1 MFSEQYLDVGVK
13 QFECLAI
20 CRALCDTPFPT
31 NKLGCTQMTWTCLCH
46 LWSCHHVLF
55 PLFPTCVFVRFDL
68 SENIIK
74 ALSEITSALRHRSD
88 PPGQAL
94 RDTHVPDAT
103 IFAIYTFHN
112 LRCRNL
118 QISHSVDLAISR
130 FHNLEISESPDCKS
144 QIANLTIGVRWCAH
158 KMSDVPEPWYTWI
171 TRCAT
176 WDVQWHVPH
185 TMSWVCTTWYVPHD
199 VSRDTCV
206 CMFGGHAK
214 LDGTA
219 CLHYSPYHTPIF
231 LDRAIGHCP
240 MCQLHTHSCVR
251 ATCACTPYLLCCNLR
266 MLDWSP
272 THTTQIAKCGDLQ

>member
-20 CRALCDTPFPT
+20 CRALCDTLFPT

-74 ALSEITSALRHRSD
+74 ALTEIKSALRHRSD

-94 RDTHVPDAT
+94 RDTHAPDAT

-144 QIANLTIGVRWCAH
+144 QIAIFGICTDTQLALDDVRTRCRMCLSH
-158 KMSDVPEPWYTWI
+158 GTPESQDVPHET
-171 TRCAT
+171 CNGMC
-176 WDVQWHVPH
+176 H
-185 TMSWVCTTWYVPHD
+185 TQCHGSVPHD
-199 VSRDTCV
+199 TCHTTWVAIHV
-206 CMFGGHAK
+206 C
-214 LDGTA
+214 A
-219 CLHYSPYHTPIF
+219 CLGLVPSLMAPHVFIILHITHKSF
-231 LDRAIGHCP
+231 WIG
-240 MCQLHTHSCVR
+240 Q
-251 ATCACTPYLLCCNLR
+251 
-266 MLDWSP
+266 
-272 THTTQIAKCGDLQ
+272 